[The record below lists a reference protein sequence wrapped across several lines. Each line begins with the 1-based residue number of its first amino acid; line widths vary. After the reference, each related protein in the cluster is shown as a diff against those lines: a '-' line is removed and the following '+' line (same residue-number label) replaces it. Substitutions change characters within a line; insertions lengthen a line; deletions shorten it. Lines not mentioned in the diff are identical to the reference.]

1 MGVAAAQRQA
11 APTKRRRARSRR
23 SSVGL
28 HGMLL
33 GALFVALF
41 PVAWLLLSS
50 FKQAE
55 DINSSQLQVLPP
67 DWTLENYERVL
78 TGNGGEFLQWLLNST
93 IIAFFTTAASLFLAA
108 TAAYAFSRYRFP
120 GYRPALTSFLVTQ
133 MFPGVILVVPIF
145 NIIVRLDLLNS
156 KLALV
161 LAYSTIA
168 LPFCVWMLKG
178 YFDTIPISIEEA
190 GRVDGLTP
198 FGTFW
203 RIVVPLS
210 VPGIAVTGFYA
221 FITAWNEVLFANVL
235 LVENESYTLPL
246 GLRTYVNQFEIHY
259 ELLSAGAVLV
269 TIPAVLVFLFAQR
282 YLVAGL
288 TRGGVKG

>member
-1 MGVAAAQRQA
+1 MGVGTV
-11 APTKRRRARSRR
+11 APRRLGGRSRR
-23 SSVGL
+23 ASLGLPAMLVGAVAIA
-28 HGMLL
+28 LL
-33 GALFVALF
+33 
-41 PVAWLLLSS
+41 PVVWLGLSS
-50 FKQAE
+50 FKHEE
-55 DINSSQLQVLPP
+55 DINSPELQPIPP
-67 DWTLENYERVL
+67 DWTLENYDRVL
-78 TGNGGEFLQWLLNST
+78 TGNDAEFLGWLVNST
-93 IIAFFTTAASLFLAA
+93 VIALFTTVASLFLAA

-120 GYRPALTSFLVTQ
+120 GYRPALTSFLITQ
-133 MFPGVILVVPIF
+133 MFPGAILVVPIF
-145 NIIVRLDLLNS
+145 TIMVKLDLLNS

-161 LAYSTIA
+161 LAYATVA
-168 LPFCVWMLKG
+168 VPFCVWMLKG

-210 VPGIAVTGFYA
+210 VPGIAVTAFYA

-235 LVENESYTLPL
+235 LVDNDSYTLPL
-246 GLRTYVNQFEIHY
+246 GLRTYVSQTEIHY

-269 TIPAVLVFLFAQR
+269 TIPAVLVFLLAQR